1 MKYIY
6 HCNLSVTKDGFIY
19 TPVDLVLE
27 DPLQLSLQ
35 ALKIKVYKHLDVGVI
50 SFKDLTYTMEVVND

>member
-6 HCNLSVTKDGFIY
+6 HCNLLVTKDGFTY

-27 DPLQLSLQ
+27 DSLQLSLQ
-35 ALKIKVYKHLDVGVI
+35 TLKIKVYKYLDLGVI
-50 SFKDLTYTMEVVND
+50 SFKDLTYTMETRHD

>member
-6 HCNLSVTKDGFIY
+6 HCKLLATKDGFIY

-35 ALKIKVYKHLDVGVI
+35 ALKIKVYKYLDVGVI
-50 SFKDLTYTMEVVND
+50 SFKDLTYTMETKFE